1 MYFLWEPK
9 RTGGYYGIDGRG
21 QWSRPYC
28 YIFNKAKQTFSSVVY
43 AILQCKKTD
52 IFQPNRTVPNPSNEG
67 SFPSLLISAKLI
79 YGNIVRR
86 RSAPQITA
94 KCKLRIFRAPTDC
107 AISAAIYENRKIV
120 RARLIGVAANGHC
133 DRGRPQRE
141 RVNRT

>member
-1 MYFLWEPK
+1 M
-9 RTGGYYGIDGRG
+9 
-21 QWSRPYC
+21 Q
-28 YIFNKAKQTFSSVVY
+28 
-43 AILQCKKTD
+43 KTD

-141 RVNRT
+141 RVIVHDWQIWNASDSLELYSPLKPNSSNYYTLSYRRNLYRF